1 MEVLR
6 PRYFLSHLPTRT
18 EISSGFSGEI
28 FCFSLLFRDI
38 FMYRCI
44 CLPVIFDWMFF
55 FTSFDCFCL
64 GHLSCESLFWGRYLR
79 INTEILIKRGKQW

>member
-6 PRYFLSHLPTRT
+6 PRYFLSHLPART

-28 FCFSLLFRDI
+28 FCFSLLFRDV
-38 FMYRCI
+38 FMYRYI
-44 CLPVIFDWMFF
+44 CLPVFF

-64 GHLSCESLFWGRYLR
+64 GHLSCESLYSRTRKHCFGGD
-79 INTEILIKRGKQW
+79 I